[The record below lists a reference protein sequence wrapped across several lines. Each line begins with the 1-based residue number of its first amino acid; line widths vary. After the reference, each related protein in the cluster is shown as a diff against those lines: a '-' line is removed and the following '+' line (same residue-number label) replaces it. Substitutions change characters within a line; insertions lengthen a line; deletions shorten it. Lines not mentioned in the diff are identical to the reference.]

1 MKRNRFTEEQ
11 IIGILKEHEA
21 GISVSDLCRKHG
33 VSDASIYKWKAKFG
47 GMDVSE
53 AKKLR
58 GLEEENSKLKRLL
71 ADAMLDNV
79 ALKDLLG
86 KKW

>member
-1 MKRNRFTEEQ
+1 MKRSRFTEEQ
-11 IIGILKEHEA
+11 IIGILKEHKA
-21 GISVSDLCRKHG
+21 GVSVADLCRKHG

-58 GLEEENSKLKRLL
+58 ALEDENGKLKRML